1 MILIDKIEGNGSGI
15 TAADV
20 KKLREK
26 GYHTVESVIHA
37 PKKEL
42 CDIKGLSENKVEKI
56 LDAAYKFIG
65 IGFQTA
71 TELHRQ
77 RQDLIYFTTGCKEL
91 DDIMQGGI
99 ETGSITE
106 MYGEFRTGKTQLCHT
121 LAVTCQL
128 PLEQGGGEGKCLYI
142 DTEGTFRPQ
151 RLIEIAQRYQ
161 MDPQSVLDNVNYARA
176 FNTDHQ
182 MQLLLHAAAM
192 MAESRYALLIVDSAT
207 ALYRTDYSGRGELS
221 ARQVHLAKFLRML
234 SRLASEY
241 GVACVITNQVV
252 AMVDGQAMFGPQ
264 VKPIGGNIIAH
275 ASTTRLYF
283 RKGRGENRVVKIADS
298 PCLPGARRAPRGTLR
313 ASCRLRAGG
322 RGANAR
328 AHVHGP
334 TCSCERRR
342 ARALAQRRR
351 PHSRSRRTASTAR
364 RTDPLRA
371 MYAARVAG
379 LALACW
385 AAFFQGLRTRLPV
398 RLQWH
403 GASPRRHS
411 FEAASLSAYAM

>member
-1 MILIDKIEGNGSGI
+1 MAATAMEAMPTTERQGALGGEQTGVILIERLEGNGTGI

-20 KKLREK
+20 KKLKEK
-26 GYHTVESVIHA
+26 GYHTVESCIHA

-42 CDIKGLSENKVEKI
+42 EAVKGLSENKVEKI
-56 LDAAYKFIG
+56 LEAAYKFVG

-71 TELHRQ
+71 TELYKQ
-77 RQDLIYFTTGCKEL
+77 RQDLIYVTTGCKEL

-151 RLIEIAQRYQ
+151 RLVEIAQRFN

-176 FNTDHQ
+176 FNSDHQ

-252 AMVDGQAMFGPQ
+252 ACVDGGLFGPAS
-264 VKPIGGNIIAH
+264 KPIGGNIIAH
-275 ASTTRLYF
+275 ASTTRLSF

-298 PCLPGARRAPRGTLR
+298 PCLPEAEATFSIQG
-313 ASCRLRAGG
+313 
-322 RGANAR
+322 
-328 AHVHGP
+328 HGVD
-334 TCSCERRR
+334 S
-342 ARALAQRRR
+342 AQ
-351 PHSRSRRTASTAR
+351 
-364 RTDPLRA
+364 D
-371 MYAARVAG
+371 
-379 LALACW
+379 
-385 AAFFQGLRTRLPV
+385 
-398 RLQWH
+398 
-403 GASPRRHS
+403 
-411 FEAASLSAYAM
+411 

>member
-1 MILIDKIEGNGSGI
+1 MLLIDKLEGNGTGI

-20 KKLREK
+20 KKLKEK
-26 GYHTVESVIHA
+26 GFYTVEAVIHA

-42 CDIKGLSENKVEKI
+42 CEIKGLSENKVDKI
-56 LDAAYKFIG
+56 LETAYKFIG
-65 IGFQTA
+65 VGFQTA

-91 DDIMQGGI
+91 DDILQGGI

-151 RLIEIAQRYQ
+151 RLIEIAQRYS

-176 FNTDHQ
+176 FNSDHQ

-221 ARQVHLAKFLRML
+221 ARQMHLARFLRML

-252 AMVDGQAMFGPQ
+252 ATVDGATMFGPQ

-275 ASTTRLYF
+275 ASTTRLAF
-283 RKGRGENRVVKIADS
+283 RKGRGENRVVKVADS
-298 PCLPGARRAPRGTLR
+298 PCLPGEPNAHRARPAARPSRFPPLRSPVPSRRGRRRAP
-313 ASCRLRAGG
+313 
-322 RGANAR
+322 AR
-328 AHVHGP
+328 
-334 TCSCERRR
+334 
-342 ARALAQRRR
+342 AQRRR
-351 PHSRSRRTASTAR
+351 PPSRSRRTVSTAR
-364 RTDPLRA
+364 RTDDADPRTAGRPGRRPRA
-371 MYAARVAG
+371 RTAVSCPGADQPSAAAH
-379 LALACW
+379 LI
-385 AAFFQGLRTRLPV
+385 PP
-398 RLQWH
+398 H
-403 GASPRRHS
+403 I
-411 FEAASLSAYAM
+411 